1 MAFYL
6 QIDAY
11 PDPDPVYHYEADFFG
26 LLYFS
31 ITVALAGT
39 LSPVLYIPR
48 CLITVE
54 PVRNLALPLFPGK
67 ERTLWQQM
75 LDRPNFWVEGSLGL
89 RPVPE
94 AARQDK

>member
-1 MAFYL
+1 
-6 QIDAY
+6 
-11 PDPDPVYHYEADFFG
+11 
-26 LLYFS
+26 
-31 ITVALAGT
+31 
-39 LSPVLYIPR
+39 
-48 CLITVE
+48 VE
-54 PVRNLALPLFPGK
+54 PVRNLALSLFLGK

>member
-1 MAFYL
+1 VSHFVVVT
-6 QIDAY
+6 I
-11 PDPDPVYHYEADFFG
+11 
-26 LLYFS
+26 
-31 ITVALAGT
+31 
-39 LSPVLYIPR
+39 
-48 CLITVE
+48 E
-54 PVRNLALPLFPGK
+54 PVRNLALPLFVGK

>member
-1 MAFYL
+1 MRIRIRNTDGSDKVL
-6 QIDAY
+6 DL
-11 PDPDPVYHYEADFFG
+11 HNWFF
-26 LLYFS
+26 LKRISRLFLSFS
-31 ITVALAGT
+31 GT
-39 LSPVLYIPR
+39 ISPVLYIPL

-54 PVRNLALPLFPGK
+54 PVRNLALSLFPGK